1 MAVILTTALAAAAF
15 TVGGAIY
22 DQVWKAPET
31 ERRDKAMQKLS
42 EEKEKYNKE
51 KQAALEYVNYQ
62 LKLHQDAMSNFNDID
77 AALER
82 YNELQVSLGT
92 PESKREFRP
101 EPKLS
106 DYYVPSNEKINT
118 DYIMIIGSGIV
129 AGFIVY
135 AYL

>member
-1 MAVILTTALAAAAF
+1 MAVILTTTLAAAAF

-22 DQVWKAPET
+22 DQVWKTPET

-51 KQAALEYVNYQ
+51 KQAALEHVNYQ

-82 YNELQVSLGT
+82 YNELF
-92 PESKREFRP
+92 PESKIEIRP

-118 DYIMIIGSGIV
+118 DYIMVIGSGIA
-129 AGFIVY
+129 AGYIVY

>member
-82 YNELQVSLGT
+82 YNELF

-118 DYIMIIGSGIV
+118 DYIMVIGSGIA

-135 AYL
+135 KYI

>member
-42 EEKEKYNKE
+42 EERERYNKE
-51 KQAALEYVNYQ
+51 KQAVLEYVNYQ

-82 YNELQVSLGT
+82 YNELF
-92 PESKREFRP
+92 PESKIEIRP

-106 DYYVPSNEKINT
+106 DYYVPSDEKINT
-118 DYIMIIGSGIV
+118 EYALMIVSGIA
-129 AGFIVY
+129 AGYIVY
-135 AYL
+135 NYI

>member
-1 MAVILTTALAAAAF
+1 MAVILTTTLAASAF
-15 TVGGAIY
+15 TVGGAKY

-42 EEKEKYNKE
+42 EEKERYNKE
-51 KQAALEYVNYQ
+51 KQAALEHVNYQ

-82 YNELQVSLGT
+82 YNELF

-106 DYYVPSNEKINT
+106 DYYVPSDEKINT
-118 DYIMIIGSGIV
+118 DYIMIIGSGIA
-129 AGFIVY
+129 AGYIVY

>member
-1 MAVILTTALAAAAF
+1 MAVILTTILAAGAF

-42 EEKEKYNKE
+42 EERERYNKE
-51 KQAALEYVNYQ
+51 KQAALEHVNYQ

-82 YNELQVSLGT
+82 YNELF
-92 PESKREFRP
+92 PESKIEFRP

-106 DYYVPSNEKINT
+106 DYYVPSDEKINT
-118 DYIMIIGSGIV
+118 EYTLMILSGIA
-129 AGFIVY
+129 AGYIVY
-135 AYL
+135 TYL